1 VDTDSINNKNRT
13 VHHLVDELKDEN
25 DITNQDVI
33 VVDGRGYEDD
43 SPINEEVY
51 NLVDVIDEH
60 QLNNKQYE
68 DIMQRVEKIV
78 ENITRKMVPEIAE
91 RVIKEEI
98 EKSKRADKW
107 LNLVAFLGIIG
118 YLYATFHFWNIGV
131 TSIALILMFVRLPDL
146 LWEIKTGKKV
156 TRSVAQEMP
165 KNVLYFITTFLTF
178 AALPALYYFLYHF

>member
-1 VDTDSINNKNRT
+1 MNVDADSMDNQQRK
-13 VHHLVDELKDEN
+13 VHNLIDELKDEN
-25 DITNQDVI
+25 NITNQDVI

-60 QLNNKQYE
+60 QLSNKRYE

-98 EKSKRADKW
+98 EKLKKSNAD
-107 LNLVAFLGIIG
+107 
-118 YLYATFHFWNIGV
+118 
-131 TSIALILMFVRLPDL
+131 
-146 LWEIKTGKKV
+146 E
-156 TRSVAQEMP
+156 
-165 KNVLYFITTFLTF
+165 
-178 AALPALYYFLYHF
+178 